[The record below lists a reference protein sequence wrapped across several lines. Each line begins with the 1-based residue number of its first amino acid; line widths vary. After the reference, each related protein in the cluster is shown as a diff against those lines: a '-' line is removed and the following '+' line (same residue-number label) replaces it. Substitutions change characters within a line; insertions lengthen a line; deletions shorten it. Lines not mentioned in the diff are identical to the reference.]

1 MTSSGQDGGVQKTIL
16 YISKEEKKN
25 KKHDFLEVLYLQ
37 KSYKNI
43 TEKFHTLGAQ
53 FLLWLISY
61 VRLVTLLQLIDQCWY
76 IITN

>member
-16 YISKEEKKN
+16 YTSKEEKKN
-25 KKHDFLEVLYLQ
+25 KKKHDFLEVLYLQ

-53 FLLWLISY
+53 FLL
-61 VRLVTLLQLIDQCWY
+61 
-76 IITN
+76 